1 MPISQ
6 GGGGVYLRHTTVRRG
21 GKTHTYW
28 RLVRSV
34 RCGRKVRQET
44 VAQLGELDA
53 EGRLAARS
61 LAERL
66 VGVERQP
73 GLFDDEI
80 PAEPIPLDLRGLWL
94 ERGRR
99 FGDVWLAW
107 RLWQALG
114 LDQLLERLLPGG
126 REEIPWA
133 TMIAVLVIARLCEPS
148 SELHIAEDWFRRTA
162 LDDLLGVPEAKVNDD
177 RCYRAL
183 DRVLTQSE
191 ALQSHLK
198 EQLGALFGLEYDLL
212 LYDVTSTYF
221 EGLAEKN
228 PLAQRGYS
236 RDHRPDC
243 KQVCIGLV
251 VTRDGFPL
259 GFEVFAGNRHDSTT
273 LREIVARMEQ
283 RYGRAQ
289 RVWALDRGMV
299 SEEHLQWL
307 RQRGSRY
314 IVGTPKNQ
322 LRAYER
328 HLLEGEWSA
337 IREGLQV
344 QLVHGADNVSGGA
357 NDEAG
362 NDANRTE
369 TYILCRS
376 DDRAAKEQ
384 AMRQRFAERIELGL
398 ATLTKSCEQKHYAP
412 GVIERRVGRLL
423 ERNQRAAR
431 FYDIRVSST
440 ADGAALLNWQRRD
453 DAWRQACACDGCYI
467 LRSNVTD
474 WSAEELWR
482 AYIQLTEAEAA
493 FRIHKDSLQLRPVWH
508 QNAPRVTAH
517 ILVCFLAYVLRKTLE
532 GWCRRAGLGSSVAT
546 VLEELARIQSTD
558 VVVPTHDGRR
568 VRLRC
573 VVRPDRAQSILLAHL
588 GLDLPQRLRLPNG
601 LAKPAVTAPK
611 PEM

>member
-1 MPISQ
+1 M
-6 GGGGVYLRHTTVRRG
+6 YLRHTTVRRG

-34 RCGRKVRQET
+34 RVGRKVRQEI

-53 EGRLAARS
+53 RGQLAARS
-61 LAERL
+61 LAECL

-73 GLFDDEI
+73 GLFDDDVST
-80 PAEPIPLDLRGLWL
+80 EPIALDLSRVTL

-107 RLWQALG
+107 RLWQAVG
-114 LDQLLERLLPGG
+114 LDHLLADLLPPG
-126 REEIPWA
+126 REDVSWA
-133 TMIAVLVIARLCEPS
+133 TMAAVLVIARLCEPS

-183 DRVLTQSE
+183 DRLLGHKD
-191 ALQSHLK
+191 ALERHLK
-198 EQLGALFGLEYDLL
+198 EKLGTLFALDYELL

-221 EGLAEKN
+221 EGLAASN
-228 PLAQRGYS
+228 PQAQRGYS
-236 RDHRPDC
+236 RDHRSDC

-273 LREIVARMEQ
+273 VREIVTRMEA
-283 RYGRAQ
+283 RYGRSS

-299 SEEHLQWL
+299 SEEHLAWL
-307 RQRGSRY
+307 RERGSRY

-328 HLLEGEWSA
+328 QLVEGEWSA
-337 IREGLQV
+337 IRDGLAV
-344 QLVHGADNVSGGA
+344 QLVPSDDG
-357 NDEAG
+357 DET
-362 NDANRTE
+362 D
-369 TYILCRS
+369 ILCRS

-384 AMRQRFAERIELGL
+384 AMRERFATRIESS
-398 ATLTKSCEQKHYAP
+398 LTSMAAGCSKRRSAP

-423 ERNQRAAR
+423 QRNQRAAR
-431 FYDIRVSST
+431 FYDIRVT
-440 ADGAALLNWQRRD
+440 QTEDGAARLEWSRCET
-453 DAWRQACACDGCYI
+453 AWNQARACDGCYV

-474 WSAEELWR
+474 WTAQELWQ

-493 FRIHKDSLQLRPVWH
+493 FRIHKESLQLRPVWH
-508 QNAPRVTAH
+508 QTAERVQAH
-517 ILVCFLAYVLRKTLE
+517 ILVCFLAYVLRKTLD
-532 GWCRRAGLGSSVAT
+532 GWCRQAGLGSSVTT
-546 VLEELARIQSTD
+546 VLEEMARIQSTD
-558 VVVPTHDGRR
+558 VVLPTQDGRQ

-573 VVRPDRAQSILLAHL
+573 VVRPDQAQAILLDRL
-588 GLDLPQRLRLPNG
+588 GLPLPQRLRVPRGMAPPAPNG
-601 LAKPAVTAPK
+601 
-611 PEM
+611 